1 MIVAAFVVNELND
14 TDRAGLLQNL
24 TGTPGTQE
32 PGTGDVS
39 DRRADLAAHLAVV
52 GRVGRGVR
60 ALGGRADLWK
70 ARIDV
75 PPLVK
80 RLAKASGLR
89 PEMLTARSLFV

>member
-1 MIVAAFVVNELND
+1 M
-14 TDRAGLLQNL
+14 
-24 TGTPGTQE
+24 
-32 PGTGDVS
+32 
-39 DRRADLAAHLAVV
+39 
-52 GRVGRGVR
+52 
-60 ALGGRADLWK
+60 GGRADMWK